1 MSRIPK
7 EEQNDYWN
15 NYAKRHLLDKVIA
28 HTRYMTEDEANAID
42 WTTRPLALIMED
54 GSYIFPSMDD
64 EGNDGGAF
72 AGEFVENELVGKK
85 ITFVGYMTEEE
96 SRNTRYNHRP
106 IIMLLDDG
114 GWIYPCRDGERNDGG
129 AMFGTSANGEEL
141 TFPVI

>member
-1 MSRIPK
+1 MSLGERETHFTNRAK
-7 EEQNDYWN
+7 E
-15 NYAKRHLLDKVIA
+15 HLLDRTIVL
-28 HTRYMTEDEANAID
+28 TRKLSEDEASAVY
-42 WTTRPLALIMED
+42 WTTRPLVLQLD
-54 GSYIFPSMDD
+54 NGSVLVPSMDD
-64 EGNDGGAF
+64 EGNDGGTF
-72 AGEFVENELVGKK
+72 SGKFVENELVGKK